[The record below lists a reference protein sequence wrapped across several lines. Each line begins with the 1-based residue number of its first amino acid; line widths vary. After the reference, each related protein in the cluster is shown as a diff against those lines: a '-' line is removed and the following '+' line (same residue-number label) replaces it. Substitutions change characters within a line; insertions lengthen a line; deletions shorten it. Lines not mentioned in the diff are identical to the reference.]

1 MRHAQA
7 RAARA
12 AWVPAARLGYM
23 VAMNSPS
30 LPAAATR
37 DRAAWR
43 AEAWAM
49 LALAWPLVLTNLSQ
63 FALTL
68 TDTVFLG
75 RLGTEELA
83 AATLGANLFF
93 AALAPC
99 FGLAMAAAPMTAQT
113 RGRGRGFVRGMRRDL
128 RAALWAVAI
137 ATVPV
142 WALLWNAEALLLALG
157 QEPRLAALG
166 GQYVRALMWGMPCFC
181 AFVALRGFL
190 AAEQRPGAAL
200 VVSIAGIVLNVPLN
214 LWLIHGGLG
223 VPALGVVGAGIA
235 SSLCNLAMLAGLLG
249 LIARNR
255 HLRRFRVL
263 GRFWRF
269 DPSRLRE
276 SVVIG
281 LPIAGAMLLE
291 IGVFAFAAIV
301 MGWMGALA
309 VAAHAIA
316 VQLASATFMVPMGI
330 GQAATAR
337 VGLATGAGD
346 ARGAA
351 RAGWVALGLGAGFM
365 AAAAAGLILGG
376 ATIAW
381 VFLDPGNPGAAET
394 AALAATLLVVAGLFQ
409 LADGV
414 QAVAAGALRGL
425 KDTAVPMLLAG
436 FGYWVAGLPLGLV
449 LAFQLGFGPVGV
461 WVGLAAG
468 LFLVAGLMTWR
479 WIRLSAPRRLTGW
492 QRPA

>member
-1 MRHAQA
+1 
-7 RAARA
+7 
-12 AWVPAARLGYM
+12 
-23 VAMNSPS
+23 
-30 LPAAATR
+30 
-37 DRAAWR
+37 
-43 AEAWAM
+43 M
-49 LALAWPLVLTNLSQ
+49 LLLAWPLVLTNLSQ

-75 RLGTEELA
+75 RLGTRELA
-83 AATLGANLFF
+83 AATLGVNLFY

-99 FGLAMAAAPMTAQT
+99 FGVAMAAAPMCAQT
-113 RGRGRGFVRGMRRDL
+113 RGRGVGFVRGMRRDVRAAFWAMALVTLPTWMLLWHTDAIL
-128 RAALWAVAI
+128 RAM
-137 ATVPV
+137 
-142 WALLWNAEALLLALG
+142 G
-157 QEPRLAALG
+157 QDPALAALAG
-166 GQYVRALMWGMPCFC
+166 AYVRALMWGMPCFC

-200 VVSIAGIVLNVPLN
+200 VVAAFGIVLNIPLN

-223 VPALGVVGAGIA
+223 LPALGVVGAGIA
-235 SSLCNLAMLAGLLG
+235 SSLCNLAMLLGLIG
-249 LIARNR
+249 LIARDR

-269 DPSRLRE
+269 DAARLRE
-276 SVVIG
+276 AAVIG

-291 IGVFAFAAIV
+291 IGVFSFAAIV

-316 VQLASATFMVPMGI
+316 LQLASMAFMVPMGI

-346 ARGAA
+346 RAGAA
-351 RAGWVALGLGAGFM
+351 LAGWVAIGI
-365 AAAAAGLILGG
+365 AAAWMSGSALLLFGFGDR
-376 ATIAW
+376 IAW
-381 VFLDPGNPGAAET
+381 AFLDARQPEAAAT
-394 AALAATLLVVAGLFQ
+394 AALATTLIMVAALFQ

-436 FGYWVAGLPLGLV
+436 FGYWVAGLPLGLL
-449 LAFQLGFGPVGV
+449 LAFPLQLGPLGV
-461 WVGLAAG
+461 WIGLAVG
-468 LFLVAGLMTWR
+468 LFLVAGLMAAR
-479 WIRLSAPRRLTGW
+479 WQALSRPPRLTA
-492 QRPA
+492 RAAAA

>member
-1 MRHAQA
+1 MDATA
-7 RAARA
+7 P
-12 AWVPAARLGYM
+12 VPGRPPL
-23 VAMNSPS
+23 
-30 LPAAATR
+30 
-37 DRAAWR
+37 AAWR
-43 AEAWAM
+43 SEAVAM

-75 RLGTEELA
+75 RLGTDELA

-113 RGRGRGFVRGMRRDL
+113 RGRGPGFVRGMRRDV
-128 RAALWAVAI
+128 RAALWAIAI
-137 ATVPV
+137 GTLPV
-142 WALLWNAEALLLALG
+142 WALLWHAEALLLALG
-157 QEPRLAALG
+157 QEARLAALAG
-166 GQYVRALMWGMPCFC
+166 EYVRTLMWGMPCFC
-181 AFVALRGFL
+181 AFLALRGFL

-200 VVSIAGIVLNVPLN
+200 VVSLGGIALNVPLN
-214 LWLIHGGLG
+214 WWLIHGGFG
-223 VPALGVVGAGIA
+223 VPALSVMGAGLA
-235 SSLCNLAMLAGLLG
+235 SSLCNLAMLAGLIW
-249 LIARNR
+249 LIARDR
-255 HLRRFRVL
+255 HLRRFRIL

-269 DPSRLRE
+269 DAARLRE
-276 SVVIG
+276 VGVIG

-316 VQLASATFMVPMGI
+316 VQMATVTFMVPMGI

-351 RAGWVALGLGAGFM
+351 LAGWVALAMGAVFM
-365 AAAAAGLILGG
+365 AASAAVLIAGGG
-376 ATIAW
+376 AIAW
-381 VFLDPGNPGAAET
+381 AFLDPANPGAAET

-436 FGYWVAGLPLGLV
+436 FGYWVAGLPLGLL
-449 LAFQLGFGPVGV
+449 LAFALGFGPVGV

-468 LFLVAGLMTWR
+468 LFLVAALMTWR
-479 WIRLSAPRRLTGW
+479 WIRLSRPPRGLTAE
-492 QRPA
+492 RRAA

>member
-1 MRHAQA
+1 
-7 RAARA
+7 
-12 AWVPAARLGYM
+12 V
-23 VAMNSPS
+23 
-30 LPAAATR
+30 
-37 DRAAWR
+37 
-43 AEAWAM
+43 EAVAM

-63 FALTL
+63 YALTL
-68 TDTVFLG
+68 TDAFFLG

-83 AATLGANLFF
+83 AATLGGNLFF

-99 FGLAMAAAPMTAQT
+99 FGMAMAAAPMTAQT
-113 RGRGRGFVRGMRRDL
+113 RGRGPGFVRGMRRDL

-137 ATVPV
+137 VTIPI
-142 WALLWNAEALLLALG
+142 WLLLWQAEPVLLALG
-157 QEPRLAALG
+157 QEPLLAALAG
-166 GQYVRALMWGMPCFC
+166 EYVRALMWGLPCFC

-190 AAEQRPGAAL
+190 SAEQRPGTAL
-200 VVSIAGIVLNVPLN
+200 VISLVGIALNIPLN
-214 LWLIHGGLG
+214 WWLIHGGLG
-223 VPALGVVGAGIA
+223 VPPLGVVGAGIA
-235 SSLCNLAMLAGLLG
+235 SALCNLAMLAGLVA
-249 LIARNR
+249 LIARDR

-269 DPSRLRE
+269 DPARLRE
-276 SVVIG
+276 VWTIG

-309 VAAHAIA
+309 VASHAIA
-316 VQLASATFMVPMGI
+316 VQLASATFMVPMGL

-346 ARGAA
+346 RQAAA
-351 RAGWVALGLGAGFM
+351 RAGWTALAMGAVFM
-365 AAAAAGLILGG
+365 AASAAAMIIWGG
-376 ATIAW
+376 TIAW
-381 VFLDPGNPGAAET
+381 AFLDAANPGAAET

-425 KDTAVPMLLAG
+425 KDTTVPMLLAG
-436 FGYWVAGLPLGLV
+436 FGYWVVGLPLGLA
-449 LAFQLGFGPVGV
+449 LAFPLGFGPVGI

-468 LFLVAGLMTWR
+468 LFLVAGLATWR
-479 WIRLSAPRRLTGW
+479 WVRLSAPRRLTRAG
-492 QRPA
+492 RAASLPR